1 MDARIKSGHDA
12 DKGDG
17 GTNFWPKSIDK
28 GESLG

>member
-12 DKGDG
+12 DRVVGERFSG
-17 GTNFWPKSIDK
+17 PKSIDK

>member
-12 DKGDG
+12 DKVVGKG
-17 GTNFWPKSIDK
+17 IFWPKSVDK